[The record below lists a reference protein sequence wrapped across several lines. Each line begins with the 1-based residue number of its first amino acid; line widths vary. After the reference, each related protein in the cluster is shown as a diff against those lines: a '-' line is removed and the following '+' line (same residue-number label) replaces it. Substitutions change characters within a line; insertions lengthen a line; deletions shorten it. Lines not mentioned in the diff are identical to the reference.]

1 MIFLS
6 KKYKNI
12 IVLVCLCVASMILSW
27 LNSFNLAGEQYNTTD
42 LPTNP
47 IKKSLSFLLI
57 PNQIFEKI
65 ITAMTSKLSDSA
77 YFIAYV
83 LKKPVM
89 MEEFESLQN
98 TVEALSRQLDEE
110 KDRNRRLEELWKFSK
125 SLVDVNPYFTFI
137 PARVI
142 SVEPT
147 DWFRYITINKGRK
160 HGITVDMPVITQ
172 AIYPRPKSITTTK
185 LTTGSV
191 IGRIKSVDHSSAK
204 VQLITDRL
212 SAIAVT
218 IGPLHDLAILRGQP
232 EKNNCSIDEIPSTT
246 HDLLYVGDSVI
257 VDERS
262 SVFPPGMLVGWISSI
277 DRQTNFCHIEV
288 QPAYKFNRLR
298 EVIVILNSKYN

>member
-1 MIFLS
+1 MSVIFFS
-6 KKYKNI
+6 RKYKSI
-12 IVLVCLCVASMILSW
+12 IVLACLCVASMILSW
-27 LNSFNLAGEQYNTTD
+27 LNSGNPESEQKIITD

-57 PNQIFEKI
+57 PNQFFEKI
-65 ITAMTSKLSDSA
+65 ISAITSKLSDSA
-77 YFIAYV
+77 YFITYI

-98 TVEALSRQLDEE
+98 TVEILSRQLDEE
-110 KDRNRRLEELWKFSK
+110 RDRNRRLEELWKFNK
-125 SLVDVNPYFTFI
+125 GLVDAKPSFTFI

-142 SVEPT
+142 SIEPT

-172 AIYPRPKSITTTK
+172 IMYPPPKSITTTK
-185 LTTGSV
+185 LMTGSV
-191 IGRIKSVDHSSAK
+191 IGKIKSVDHSSAK

-212 SAIAVT
+212 SAVAVT
-218 IGPLHDLAILRGQP
+218 IGPLRDLAILKGQP
-232 EKNNCSIDEIPSTT
+232 EKDNCIIDEIPSTT
-246 HDLLYVGDSVI
+246 QDLLYVGDAVI

-262 SVFPPGMLVGWISSI
+262 SIFPPGMLVGWISSI
-277 DRQTNFCHIEV
+277 NRQTNFCHIEV

-298 EVIVILNSKYN
+298 EVIVILNSN